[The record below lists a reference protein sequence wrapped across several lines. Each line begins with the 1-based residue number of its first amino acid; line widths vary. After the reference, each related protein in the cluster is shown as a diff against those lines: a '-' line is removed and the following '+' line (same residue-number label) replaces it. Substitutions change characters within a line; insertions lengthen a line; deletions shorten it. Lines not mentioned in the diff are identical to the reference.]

1 MRGKKG
7 VPRPALSEDVTLTF
21 PRLEQGDIAQ
31 DEEWFEAR
39 LDGGIR
45 RIRFHDYGR
54 IYEVPG
60 LYEKLFYEEL
70 KCASPETIRSLLD
83 EELQRSGYDASSLVC
98 LDIGAGNGMV
108 GEELAALGARSIVGV
123 DIIQEAYDAVERD
136 RPGIYDDYL
145 VADLTALTDEQR
157 ERLAGWKFNCL
168 TTVAALGF
176 ADIPP
181 AAFATAYDLIEPGG
195 WLAFTIKE
203 DFLTDTDP
211 SGFQKLIRHLLD
223 DGAIQT
229 RAQRRYRHRFNSQGH
244 PLYYIA
250 MVASKVHAESASALM
265 VG

>member
-21 PRLEQGDIAQ
+21 PRLEKGDIAQ

-39 LDGGIR
+39 LNGGIR

-83 EELQRSGYDASSLVC
+83 E
-98 LDIGAGNGMV
+98 
-108 GEELAALGARSIVGV
+108 
-123 DIIQEAYDAVERD
+123 
-136 RPGIYDDYL
+136 
-145 VADLTALTDEQR
+145 
-157 ERLAGWKFNCL
+157 
-168 TTVAALGF
+168 
-176 ADIPP
+176 
-181 AAFATAYDLIEPGG
+181 
-195 WLAFTIKE
+195 
-203 DFLTDTDP
+203 
-211 SGFQKLIRHLLD
+211 
-223 DGAIQT
+223 GAIQT
-229 RAQRRYRHRFNSQGH
+229 RAQRRYRHRFNSQGR

-265 VG
+265 VR

>member
-1 MRGKKG
+1 
-7 VPRPALSEDVTLTF
+7 
-21 PRLEQGDIAQ
+21 
-31 DEEWFEAR
+31 
-39 LDGGIR
+39 
-45 RIRFHDYGR
+45 
-54 IYEVPG
+54 
-60 LYEKLFYEEL
+60 
-70 KCASPETIRSLLD
+70 
-83 EELQRSGYDASSLVC
+83 
-98 LDIGAGNGMV
+98 
-108 GEELAALGARSIVGV
+108 
-123 DIIQEAYDAVERD
+123 
-136 RPGIYDDYL
+136 
-145 VADLTALTDEQR
+145 
-157 ERLAGWKFNCL
+157 

-229 RAQRRYRHRFNSQGH
+229 RAQRRYRHRFNSQGR